1 MVLRVSKEGYL
12 TQQITISSGP
22 FEWVGLTGKH
32 HGDYFLLRSGHF
44 DIKLEP
50 TLVPWE
56 GTIEAGSRAG
66 PLKPRTVS
74 AADAGTEEETGSV
87 AIATELIGRGDL
99 CRWEIRGANSFDDSL
114 AQGIAPYRGEIAWEA
129 NRAARSG
136 SWEGQPA
143 NAASGP
149 GGPAATL
156 RGGT

>member
-1 MVLRVSKEGYL
+1 
-12 TQQITISSGP
+12 
-22 FEWVGLTGKH
+22 VGLTGKH
-32 HGDYFLLRSGHF
+32 HGNYFLLRSGHF

-50 TLVPWE
+50 TLVNWE

-66 PLKPRTVS
+66 PLKPRAVS
-74 AADAGTEEETGSV
+74 AADAGTAEETGSV
-87 AIATELIGRGDL
+87 AIATDSSGAEIYVDGKFVGQTPSTIHWPRGSHRIEVKSQGKQTGQSDL
-99 CRWEIRGANSFDDSL
+99 E
-114 AQGIAPYRGEIAWEA
+114 
-129 NRAARSG
+129 